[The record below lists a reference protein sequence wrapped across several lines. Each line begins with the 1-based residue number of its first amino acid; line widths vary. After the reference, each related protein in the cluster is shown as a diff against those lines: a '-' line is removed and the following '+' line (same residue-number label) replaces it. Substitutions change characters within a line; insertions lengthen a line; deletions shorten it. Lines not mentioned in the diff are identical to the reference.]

1 MPATLTTDTM
11 IIKIQDTKV
20 ANKCRIDTIK
30 REHTEN
36 KHNSDVFTHITADTK
51 ETYKGSSH
59 KLQWIYHQ
67 KYNHLKIIDSE
78 LYGPL
83 TFNEIIINRS
93 FFQKIVQGHQQ
104 C

>member
-1 MPATLTTDTM
+1 MPATLTTDTI

-51 ETYKGSSH
+51 ETYKGSSP

-67 KYNHLKIIDSE
+67 QYNHLKIWILNYKVPPTPGLGDRRFRISAP
-78 LYGPL
+78 Y
-83 TFNEIIINRS
+83 F
-93 FFQKIVQGHQQ
+93 
-104 C
+104 